1 MKKVDAFGYITICNS
16 IDTVRISAIFEI
28 DDPTNF
34 SMGNLTIIEDKR
46 GTDSFTEENKLFTA
60 DSSEWIKDILY
71 NSLKRKDYS
80 NPDALECRQALKKSG
95 CKRKDLIYLI
105 EKAKSLNIIQNGKFT
120 WMDIHI

>member
-34 SMGNLTIIEDKR
+34 AMGSLSIIEDKR
-46 GTDSFTEENKLFTA
+46 GTDSFTEENELFTA
-60 DSSEWIKDILY
+60 DSSEWIKDMLY

-80 NPDALECRQALKKSG
+80 NPDVLECRQALKKSR
-95 CKRKDLIYLI
+95 CRRKDLIYLI
-105 EKAKSLNIIQNGKFT
+105 EKAKSLNII
-120 WMDIHI
+120 